1 MKKKPDAVNA
11 YEIRY
16 YGTTQDLHDFYL
28 LLRKELLPS
37 EPVQVSAPDLFF
49 GIVGSGHRGSHYGW
63 ELYRVDETMV
73 LVEYADSWNGMSRR
87 QREASGPEHTALS
100 RLGVSFHPPN
110 KELNAGL
117 ETILGKCRVEFIA
130 YDSSQTRNPQVS
142 RPEDLGK
149 WRRLSKK

>member
-16 YGTTQDLHDFYL
+16 YGTTQDMHNFYL
-28 LLRKELLPS
+28 LLRKELLTS
-37 EPVQVSAPDLFF
+37 EPVQISSPDLFF

-63 ELYRVDETMV
+63 ELYHIGETTV
-73 LVEYADSWNGMSRR
+73 LLEYADSWNGMSRM
-87 QREASGPEHTALS
+87 REAPRPEHAALS

-117 ETILGKCRVEFIA
+117 EAILGKCKVEFIA
-130 YDSSQTRNPQVS
+130 FDSSRTRNPQV
-142 RPEDLGK
+142 RRAEDLDQWK
-149 WRRLSKK
+149 KLS